1 MTSERNL
8 YFMYGNCLCA
18 IYLSIIITNNKKV
31 VVVDDAVVDDVIII

>member
-18 IYLSIIITNNKKV
+18 IHLGIIVTNNKKV
-31 VVVDDAVVDDVIII
+31 GFVDDAAVDDII